1 MISVMILTRNE
12 EQDLPGCL
20 ESVSWCDDVHV
31 YDSHSTDCTVEIAR
45 QAGAIVTRRHFDD
58 WSSHQNWGI
67 SNLPFRHPW
76 VFYLDADERVTPKL
90 AESIR
95 ANARE
100 HGGHVAFRVRRRDFW
115 GERWLRHVVASS
127 YFLRL
132 FRPEKMH
139 YERLVNPV
147 SIPDGA
153 VGETTGY
160 LDHYPF
166 RKGATHWLSRHNS
179 YSSLEAQQ
187 VEQNRGEQRLFS
199 LRAACFAADFNRR
212 RFHQK
217 ELFYRLPARP
227 LLKFLA
233 LYFGKCGFL
242 DGGAGFS
249 YATLQAF
256 YEYMIVLKTRE
267 LERKPVLPFPLRSA
281 IEISRPTDLGDLH
294 ADSGSNY

>member
-20 ESVSWCDDVHV
+20 DSVRWCNDIHV
-31 YDSHSTDCTVEIAR
+31 YDSYSTDHTVAIAR

-58 WSSHQNWGI
+58 WSSHQNWGV
-67 SNLPFRHPW
+67 SNLPFRHSW
-76 VFYLDADERVTPKL
+76 VFYLDADERITPEL
-90 AESIR
+90 AASINR
-95 ANARE
+95 DVRE
-100 HGGHVAFRVRRRDFW
+100 HRDRVAFRVRRRDFW
-115 GERWLRHVVASS
+115 GERWLRHAVTSS

-153 VGETTGY
+153 VGESTGY

-166 RKGATHWLSRHNS
+166 RKGTAHWLNRHNS

-187 VEQNRGEQRLFS
+187 IDIHRGEQQPFS
-199 LRAACFAADFNRR
+199 LLTGCFTTDFNRR

-242 DGGAGFS
+242 DGSAGFS

-256 YEYMIVLKTRE
+256 YEYMIVLKARE
-267 LERKPVLPFPLRSA
+267 LERKPVLPFPPGSA
-281 IEISRPTDLGDLH
+281 IEIPRPTDLGDLH
-294 ADSGSNY
+294 ADSGSND